1 MYLIKK
7 LKILGEWLNKKNI
20 NGDLT
25 PTKMMKFKNN
35 QIKTKKRVIDHGEV
49 FTQDREVNGM
59 LDLVKNETERL
70 DSRFLEPACGS
81 GNFLVEVL
89 NRKLAVLKQKYKKS
103 QPEYEKYGVIVISS
117 VYGVDL
123 LEDNVEECR
132 DRLLKIFE
140 KEYISL
146 FKNEFNSKYLY
157 VLKFILSKN
166 IFSGDAL
173 TMKDNSGK
181 PLIFSE
187 WSMPY
192 NDIRIKRKEY
202 SFKDIFSPTLL
213 WSFTTD
219 SDTGER
225 VILPN
230 VYKDHPIINYMGLAN
245 HE

>member
-1 MYLIKK
+1 MVIM
-7 LKILGEWLNKKNI
+7 NQ
-20 NGDLT
+20 
-25 PTKMMKFKNN
+25 NN
-35 QIKTKKRVIDHGEV
+35 QIKSKHRVANHGEV
-49 FTQDREVNGM
+49 FTHEREVNGM
-59 LDLVKNETERL
+59 LDLVKNEAERL
-70 DSRFLEPACGS
+70 DSRFLEPACGT

-117 VYGVDL
+117 VYGIDL

-132 DRLLKIFE
+132 ERLLKIFE

-146 FKNEFNSKYLY
+146 FKHEFNSKYVN

-166 IFSGDAL
+166 IVSGDAL
-173 TMKDNSGK
+173 TMKDNKGK

-192 NDIRIKRKEY
+192 NDPRIKRKEY

-213 WSFTTD
+213 WSFSTN

-230 VYKDHPIINYMGLAN
+230 VYKDHPIINYMELAN
-245 HE
+245 YE